1 MDKANR
7 MPVIET
13 KKLTIKF
20 GNLVA
25 NDSIDLKLYRGTIH
39 AIAGEN
45 GAGKSTLMK
54 MLYGV
59 YTPTS
64 GEIYIG
70 YKRMELT
77 PQRAI
82 DNGIGMVFQDFR
94 LIPAFTALENII
106 LAMPNDGRDIR
117 KDEVREKIRSVS
129 EKYRI
134 PVNPDMYVWEM
145 DLGQRQRVEII
156 KVLLMGDNMKVL
168 IFDEP
173 TSVLTHHEAEAFLQM
188 LIKLKEN
195 GLAIILITHKLHEV
209 ISCADEISILRHG
222 VITHHV
228 TREEG
233 FDREQLISKMMGDEP
248 LEQMDYDLA
257 KKKFTDKAV
266 AFTCSHLNIVDEH
279 GRTIIRDINLTIEK
293 GEIVGVAGIS
303 GRGQREL
310 VETIYGMRKEAS
322 GEIKIEDSSLKGTN
336 IKKRLGIGISYIS
349 EDPKRD
355 NVVRAMSIRDHFLLA
370 GLPMKKKGIAIDWKT
385 INDTLQKEDLLKE
398 LGVPETGREMAT
410 LSGGNIQRAML
421 ARSMMR
427 HPKLLLASYPS
438 RGLDIGTVEMVH
450 KILVRL
456 RNEGSSILL
465 ISEDLDELYRISD
478 SLIVIADNR
487 VLGKY
492 NPKETTALKI
502 GELMIGGQD

>member
-1 MDKANR
+1 MDRSSRK
-7 MPVIET
+7 PVIET
-13 KKLTIKF
+13 KNLTIRF

-25 NDSIDLKLYRGTIH
+25 NDSINLKLYRGTIH

-64 GEIYIG
+64 GDIFVG
-70 YKRMELT
+70 YKRIELT

-106 LAMPNDGRDIR
+106 LAMPNDGRDI
-117 KDEVREKIRSVS
+117 KKEEVKEKIRKVS
-129 EKYRI
+129 EQYKI
-134 PVNPDMYVWEM
+134 PVDPDMYVWEM

-156 KVLLMGDNMKVL
+156 KVLLMGDDMQVL

-173 TSVLTHHEAEAFLQM
+173 TSVLTQHEAEAFIQM
-188 LIKLKEN
+188 LIKLKES
-195 GLAIILITHKLHEV
+195 GLAIVLITHKLHEV
-209 ISCADEISILRHG
+209 MACADEISILRHG
-222 VITHHV
+222 RITHHV

-233 FDREQLISKMMGDEP
+233 FCKEELISKMMGDEH
-248 LEQMDYDLA
+248 LEGLDYDKE
-257 KKKFTDKAV
+257 KKLVEKTEPGFV
-266 AFTCSHLNIVDEH
+266 CNNLNVLDEH
-279 GRTIIRDINLTIEK
+279 GRTIIKDMNLNIEK

-310 VETIYGMRKEAS
+310 LETIFGIRKEAS
-322 GEIKIEDSSLKGTN
+322 GEMKLGGNILSGTT
-336 IKKRLGIGISYIS
+336 IKKRLDAGVAYIS

-355 NVVRAMSIRDHFLLA
+355 NVVPAMRIRDHFCLA
-370 GLPMKKKGIAIDWKT
+370 GIPVKKKGNVIDWKQVEE
-385 INDTLQKEDLLKE
+385 ILRKEELLKE
-398 LGVPETGREMAT
+398 LGVPDVQRELAT
-410 LSGGNIQRAML
+410 LSGGNVQRAML
-421 ARSMMR
+421 ARSIMR

-438 RGLDIGTVEMVH
+438 RGLDVGTVEMVH
-450 KILVRL
+450 KTLIRL

-465 ISEDLDELYRISD
+465 VSEDLDELFQISD
-478 SLIVIADNR
+478 SLIVIADNK

-492 NPKETTALKI
+492 NPKEISPLKI
-502 GELMIGGQD
+502 GELMIGGRQ